1 MKNIFSLFLI
11 LYIYTNLGNAE
22 VVKSYDSTSLYGTY
36 TTSSYNIWKLSES
49 PIVISIGYLKGQQ
62 KISQQ
67 IESHLLLEVDHIPH
81 VMRYKY
87 YLEYQVDN
95 EPRKRIWRERKM
107 GQTIFPDH
115 TMSAAI
121 LMPLQSDVLNDLTNP
136 KNQKVTLFLIAR
148 SGENFSI
155 EIPESVLKEWQEV
168 AQFTFNEDTIST
180 MPKTPS
186 ATHIQLIKFKNSW
199 QNY

>member
-1 MKNIFSLFLI
+1 
-11 LYIYTNLGNAE
+11 
-22 VVKSYDSTSLYGTY
+22 
-36 TTSSYNIWKLSES
+36 
-49 PIVISIGYLKGQQ
+49 
-62 KISQQ
+62 
-67 IESHLLLEVDHIPH
+67 
-81 VMRYKY
+81 
-87 YLEYQVDN
+87 
-95 EPRKRIWRERKM
+95 M
-107 GQTIFPDH
+107 GQTMVPDH

-136 KNQKVTLFLIAR
+136 KKQKVTLFLIAR

>member
-81 VMRYKY
+81 VMRYK
-87 YLEYQVDN
+87 D
-95 EPRKRIWRERKM
+95 
-107 GQTIFPDH
+107 
-115 TMSAAI
+115 
-121 LMPLQSDVLNDLTNP
+121 
-136 KNQKVTLFLIAR
+136 
-148 SGENFSI
+148 
-155 EIPESVLKEWQEV
+155 
-168 AQFTFNEDTIST
+168 
-180 MPKTPS
+180 
-186 ATHIQLIKFKNSW
+186 
-199 QNY
+199 